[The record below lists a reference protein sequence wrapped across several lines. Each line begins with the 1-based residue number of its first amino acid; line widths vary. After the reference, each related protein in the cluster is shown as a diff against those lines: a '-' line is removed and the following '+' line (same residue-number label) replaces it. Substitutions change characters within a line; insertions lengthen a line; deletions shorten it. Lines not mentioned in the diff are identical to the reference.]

1 MKSGRTLNSLRNII
15 FGVMNQFIIIILGF
29 ISRAFFL
36 KYLDETYLGI
46 NSLFT
51 EVLSV
56 LSLADLG
63 INTVMVY
70 SFYKPLAESDIKKL
84 TALLTFFKSIYR
96 AIAIVV
102 TILGILILPFLNYII
117 KLDEAIRLLNIYY
130 IIFLSKTVLSY
141 MFVYRASILNADQ
154 KGYILNYV
162 TSCVN
167 IITTF
172 LQITVLVYFKSY
184 LLFLLLN
191 VLSILANNC
200 ICAKKA
206 EKIYP
211 FIKSKE
217 KLSLNEKAEIFL
229 NIKSG
234 FLYKLSSVLINSTDN
249 ILISAM
255 LGTATVGYYSNY
267 GLVINK
273 LSTIIN
279 IIFSSMVSSIGNL
292 MVTESREKK
301 YQIFSIMQMLSFWG
315 GGITCVCVFMMM
327 DDLILLWIGEKYILN
342 MGVLSACVVNFY
354 LSIVLQ
360 PLWTY
365 REATGLYQQTKNVML
380 CTAGLN
386 IILSIFLGQFIGL
399 SGIIFASALSR
410 LFTYCWYEPLLL
422 FKQYFHQCVSN
433 YFFRHI
439 YNIVI
444 ILIIIIIEH
453 KITNKIICKT
463 WIVFIGKSGLVL
475 LMTFIF
481 FMTAYFWRNDFKVVL
496 CYIRDRLKCL

>member
-167 IITTF
+167 IVTTF

-365 REATGLYQQTKNVML
+365 REATGLYQQTKNV
-380 CTAGLN
+380 
-386 IILSIFLGQFIGL
+386 
-399 SGIIFASALSR
+399 
-410 LFTYCWYEPLLL
+410 
-422 FKQYFHQCVSN
+422 
-433 YFFRHI
+433 
-439 YNIVI
+439 
-444 ILIIIIIEH
+444 
-453 KITNKIICKT
+453 
-463 WIVFIGKSGLVL
+463 
-475 LMTFIF
+475 
-481 FMTAYFWRNDFKVVL
+481 
-496 CYIRDRLKCL
+496 